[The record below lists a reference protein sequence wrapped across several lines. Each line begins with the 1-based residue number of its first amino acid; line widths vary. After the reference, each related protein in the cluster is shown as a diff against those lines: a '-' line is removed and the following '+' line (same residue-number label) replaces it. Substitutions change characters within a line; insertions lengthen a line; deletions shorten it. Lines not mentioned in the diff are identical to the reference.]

1 MACLIVL
8 ADHVAAASPG
18 IGENLGLESQASPSL
33 SNISHQPIF
42 DFLVNPNLVN
52 LRLYLVT
59 YTFDDTITVSLLI
72 GEVTNLF
79 ILSLAGVQACRAEA
93 GRARDG
99 LVRQWTRRSGS
110 RPRRPWWCWPRAMWR
125 ELAAMAPSPPMN
137 DPSPSLQLL

>member
-18 IGENLGLESQASPSL
+18 IEENLWLESQASPSL

-52 LRLYLVT
+52 LKLYLVT
-59 YTFDDTITVSLLI
+59 YTFDTITVSLLI

-79 ILSLAGVQACRAEA
+79 ILSRRCAGLPGG
-93 GRARDG
+93 GRPGARWPCTPMDPKIRVSSTAP
-99 LVRQWTRRSGS
+99 LVV
-110 RPRRPWWCWPRAMWR
+110 
-125 ELAAMAPSPPMN
+125 LAASHVAGAGSHGAVAA
-137 DPSPSLQLL
+137 DE